1 MCSALGNN
9 AIYHQLLEEV
19 IGVADTK
26 GGWLRA
32 LLLPCYG
39 FHQLAAVLG
48 LSETDVTRHPYHCQF
63 YVQFEAPA
71 DAPEYVRRIRKI
83 L

>member
-32 LLLPCYG
+32 LLLACYG

-48 LSETDVTRHPYHCQF
+48 LSETNVM
-63 YVQFEAPA
+63 
-71 DAPEYVRRIRKI
+71 
-83 L
+83 